1 MAFEG
6 NIEDFGVADIL
17 QLINSQGKTG
27 TLTFNKNKETISIGF
42 ENGMISSAFH
52 NRKGVLKPIGDYLV
66 LTGKISREKL
76 KKLSRKSKRKGVALV
91 DTLVEND
98 ILTREDLEKII
109 EFKIQEVVDELFTW
123 KKGDYKFQL
132 GEKLYSKSK
141 YSVLVNPQFLI
152 LEGMRRIDEWP
163 KIEENIPDSKIIFKK
178 KKKPG
183 LSVEIGDQEKV
194 VLALI
199 NGKMSVEDIVE
210 SSGLGQFRT
219 YHAIFNLLEG
229 EVIEKTDFVVEPRK
243 EKKKLKI
250 KITNEDMV
258 NIVAWVIVI
267 LFLAA
272 NLLIGFYSRPFYR
285 INKER
290 YASKSEHVE
299 NYNNYKLEELKKV
312 YRIFKGKNNI
322 STEDLRRDN
331 WIK

>member
-27 TLTFNKNKETISIGF
+27 ALTFNKNKETISIGF

-52 NRKGVLKPIGDYLV
+52 NKKGVLKPIGDYLV

-76 KKLSRKSKRKGVALV
+76 KKLTRKSRRKGVALV
-91 DTLVEND
+91 DTLVENN
-98 ILTREDLEKII
+98 ILTREDLERII

-141 YSVLVNPQFLI
+141 YSVLVNPQYLI
-152 LEGMRRIDEWP
+152 LEGIRRIDEWP
-163 KIEENIPDSKIIFKK
+163 KIEEAIPDSKIVFKK

-210 SSGLGQFRT
+210 SSGLGKFRT

-229 EVIEKTDFVVEPRK
+229 EVIEKTDYVVEPRK
-243 EKKKLKI
+243 KKKLKI
-250 KITNEDMV
+250 KVTAENVV
-258 NIVAWVIVI
+258 NIVSWVIVI
-267 LFLAA
+267 LFLVA
-272 NLLIGFYSRPFYR
+272 NLVTGFYFRPFYR
-285 INKER
+285 LNRGKYLSTSR
-290 YASKSEHVE
+290 HVE

-312 YRIFKGKNNI
+312 YQIFKGKNDI
-322 STEDLRRDN
+322 RTEDLRRDG
-331 WIK
+331 WIR